1 MSQGRILVVEDDID
15 IANLLRIYF
24 QSQGFDVTVVQRA
37 QEALEICR
45 QRLPEVVVLDIM
57 LPDMDGYDV
66 CREMRATTRTSHIP
80 IIFLT
85 QKDERSDR
93 IQGLELGADDYITK
107 PFDVEELKL
116 RVKNAI
122 NRARYESL
130 TNPATGL
137 PSGRLIE
144 EQLRQLLRRD
154 DWAIVY
160 IGIDGFPAFSEA
172 YGFMAGEDL
181 LRSTAMLLNEVVDGT
196 GAAADFLGHVGHDD
210 FIIITA
216 KANVE
221 PVARGIQEQFNA
233 EVGTHYDWLTRQRG
247 YMIVQDESGA
257 EVKVELMQLAV
268 GAVTADD
275 GPFADI
281 REITE
286 ASAAARREGRGV

>member
-1 MSQGRILVVEDDID
+1 MSQGRILVVEDDVD

-24 QSQGFDVTVVQRA
+24 QSQGFDVAVVQKA
-37 QEALEICR
+37 KEALDVCR
-45 QRLPEVVVLDIM
+45 QRLPEVVILDIM

-66 CREMRATTRTSHIP
+66 CRQMRATTRTSHIP

-130 TNPATGL
+130 TSPATGL
-137 PSGRLIE
+137 PSGRLVE

-154 DWAIVY
+154 DWAIIF
-160 IGIDGFPAFSEA
+160 IGIEGFSAFSEA

-181 LRSTAMLLNEVVDGT
+181 LRSTAMLLSEVVDST
-196 GAAADFLGHVGHDD
+196 GDEEDFLGHVGHDD
-210 FIIITA
+210 FIIITT
-216 KANVE
+216 KARVQ
-221 PVARGIQEQFNA
+221 PVARAVDEGFDA

-247 YMIVQDESGA
+247 YLIVEDEAGH
-257 EVKVELMQLAV
+257 EVRVQLMKLAI

>member
-1 MSQGRILVVEDDID
+1 MSQGSILVVEDDID

-24 QSQGFDVTVVQRA
+24 KSQGFDVTVVQHA
-37 QEALEICR
+37 QEALETCR

-66 CREMRATTRTSHIP
+66 CRQMRATTRTSHIP

-116 RVKNAI
+116 RVQNAI
-122 NRARYESL
+122 KRVRYESL

-144 EQLRQLLRRD
+144 EQLRQLLQRD
-154 DWAIVY
+154 DWAIIY

-181 LRSTAMLLNEVVDGT
+181 LRSTAMMLSEVVDNT
-196 GAAADFLGHVGHDD
+196 GAEGDFLGHVGHDD
-210 FIIITA
+210 FIIITTR
-216 KANVE
+216 ANVE
-221 PVARGIQEQFNA
+221 PVVRGIQKQFDA

-247 YMIVQDESGA
+247 YLLVEDKAGA
-257 EVKVELMQLAV
+257 EVRAELMGLAI
-268 GAVTADD
+268 GALTADD